1 MDAVL
6 QSASCLSRTAC
17 ILKNLPGEEKLVVG
31 KSRYNQFVCL
41 SRQKFWEAG
50 SWHCLRLGTLM
61 CNLLVVGEPSWL
73 TYCKYGANAIQSS
86 SGTWNRSSI
95 SFTSRMSQQTCST
108 VSEASFQHR
117 GWKSVELL
125 HKLVVGKSLQCHD
138 SRNCLSNS
146 SPHMQFM
153 HSISF
158 GQPRSKHSRSF
169 TSPIVSKAPSAT
181 GPEKTVK
188 IYCAKCDELLYLY
201 RKAGKGALVKCF
213 KERIAKDYTNGD
225 LKCPQCG
232 IEFARPAM
240 IRGKPANKMI
250 GGKVTMRK

>member
-1 MDAVL
+1 MGAVL
-6 QSASCLSRTAC
+6 RSASCLPRTAC
-17 ILKNLPGEEKLVVG
+17 ILKNLPGGKELVLG
-31 KSRYNQFVCL
+31 KSWYNQFVCL
-41 SRQKFWEAG
+41 SGQKFREARC
-50 SWHCLRLGTLM
+50 WHCLG

-73 TYCKYGANAIQSS
+73 SYCKYGANAIQSS
-86 SGTWNRSSI
+86 SGTWNRRSI
-95 SFTSRMSQQTCST
+95 SFTSRMSQQTCRT
-108 VSEASFQHR
+108 LSEASLQHR
-117 GWKSVELL
+117 GWRSVEML
-125 HKLVVGKSLQCHD
+125 HKLVVGKSLQCD
-138 SRNCLSNS
+138 VSRKCLTNS
-146 SPHMQFM
+146 SLHRSPHRQFM
-153 HSISF
+153 HSLSS
-158 GQPRSKHSRSF
+158 GQPRSKHSRLF

-188 IYCAKCDELLYLY
+188 IFCAKCDELLYLY

-225 LKCPQCG
+225 LKCPQCS